1 MIDELV
7 IKVPSPFSGI
17 DDVGF
22 SARYPTQEL
31 HGHLRDVP
39 LIIEGP
45 AEPMRRLYDRISLF
59 VEKDRLIEDSDDD
72 DEQYLWTPPVQ
83 LSDEICV
90 LAFRDRSLNRPDLSD
105 ASAERSYVWNLVRP
119 LAFTFLR
126 DCVRIG
132 SLRLNER
139 IALVLDA
146 GHERIIDLELDRSAI
161 SPDNGTM
168 LLFGA

>member
-1 MIDELV
+1 MIEELV

-17 DDVGF
+17 EDLGF
-22 SARYPTQEL
+22 SARYPSQDM
-31 HGHLRDVP
+31 HGALRDVP
-39 LIIEGP
+39 FIVEGP
-45 AEPMRRLYDRISLF
+45 ALPMRRLYERLTLF
-59 VEKDRLIEDSDDD
+59 VEKDQIIEGPDGD

-90 LAFRDRSLNRPDLSD
+90 LAFRDRSLSRAAADD
-105 ASAERSYVWNLVRP
+105 VAAERSYVWNLVRP
-119 LAFTFLR
+119 LALTFLR

-139 IALVLDA
+139 IALIVDA
-146 GHERIIDLELDRSAI
+146 GDARTVDIELDRSAI
-161 SPDNGTM
+161 WPDNGTM

>member
-1 MIDELV
+1 MIDELI
-7 IKVPSPFSGI
+7 IKVPAPFSGI

-31 HGHLRDVP
+31 HGQLRDVP
-39 LIIEGP
+39 FIVEGP
-45 AEPMRRLYDRISLF
+45 APPMRRLYDRLSLF
-59 VEKDRLIEDSDDD
+59 TEKDHLIDGVDDD

-83 LSDEICV
+83 LSDQICV
-90 LAFRDRSLNRPDLSD
+90 MAFRDRSLNRT
-105 ASAERSYVWNLVRP
+105 ASSEFAAERSYVWNLVRP

-139 IALVLDA
+139 IAVVLDA
-146 GHERIIDLELDRSAI
+146 GREHIIDLELDRAAI